1 MTEIT
6 STQDPRLAELLEHR
20 GEVGPDGEPT
30 RLAVMAEKARQRLG
44 EAERLRAELGR
55 ATREAEELETRV
67 ADSMFAAGESSRHK
81 KVLEDQLV
89 DVRARAALS
98 SSSGGGASFRRQYRE
113 KEKRLREYQ
122 RGTAEDGERF
132 ETMKQAARDKAR
144 EVKQLREAI
153 SRHLAMLGS
162 LLDGAETDA
171 LAGGR
176 AGGPSVAVARGRRP
190 GRRVIR
196 RIRRRR

>member
-1 MTEIT
+1 MTESI
-6 STQDPRLAELLEHR
+6 STRDPRLVELLERR
-20 GEVGPDGEPT
+20 GEVGADGEPT
-30 RLAVMAEKARQRLG
+30 RLAVMAEKARQRLD
-44 EAERLRAELGR
+44 EAERLRAELDK
-55 ATREAEELETRV
+55 AAREAEELETRV
-67 ADSMFAAGESSRHK
+67 ADSMFAAGESSEHK

-113 KEKRLREYQ
+113 KEERLRDFQ
-122 RGTAEDGERF
+122 RDTAEDRARF

-144 EVKQLREAI
+144 EVRQLREAI
-153 SRHLAMLGS
+153 SRHLELLGS

-171 LAGGR
+171 LGGGR
-176 AGGPSVAVARGRRP
+176 AGGSSVGVARGRRP

-196 RIRRRR
+196 IRRRR